1 MDINGLSWWVPS
13 AAGEPNRI
21 SRAQAQ
27 GIPFRLITQTREVA
41 LGAIM
46 LDIGA
51 NIGRTSVPRVLLGD
65 FQFVYAAE
73 PDPVN
78 HECLV
83 RNVMENNLQGRVFPD
98 HTAIGNKDGKTVLMR
113 SRFIGGHRVLP
124 ESGRPKSRELVTVP
138 CYTLDSWVKRL
149 SIELDGV
156 TFVKIDTQGWEIHIL
171 SRATNLLEQRHIA
184 WQLEIDPKHLES
196 AGAPLTCL
204 FEILHRHRTHFIDLN
219 SAAPGP
225 RSRPVSELSSALAY
239 VGDTRGRKTDILVY
253 HATGD

>member
-1 MDINGLSWWVPS
+1 
-13 AAGEPNRI
+13 
-21 SRAQAQ
+21 
-27 GIPFRLITQTREVA
+27 
-41 LGAIM
+41 
-46 LDIGA
+46 
-51 NIGRTSVPRVLLGD
+51 
-65 FQFVYAAE
+65 
-73 PDPVN
+73 
-78 HECLV
+78 
-83 RNVMENNLQGRVFPD
+83 MENNLQGRVFPD

-253 HATGD
+253 HAPRLTIHNLRTEHRPPLFGCFYVNRLHFAVSKRLRFLDEAIQNHLAASWDGWSGDYWPVSTKGEREVL